1 MVISQASDLKTFNGS
16 HMSTLEKMREVADLL
31 FSQKRYKEAY
41 TIYDELYRQIWSVFG
56 IVQSGLSGS
65 SNDSWAIRSS
75 SFHTLWKQY
84 PDPVVNT
91 LCSRILNNG
100 LPNVLNEF
108 IHVIY
113 GRLQCITLSQ
123 QVRNEAVPE
132 SVFHEFAVLYTLVH
146 PPVHQQKM
154 TPIFAMATALLDK
167 NNRVKRIRSNYS
179 QRTIEIILI
188 EHARSCTHD
197 KWKGINRLL
206 RDYILN
212 IDGQKSELFRTIS
225 SIVGPYSFRFQNNQH
240 HADRNTAYTR
250 FGYFGQYDK
259 YKQQNSSSR
268 RFYPSTASEDAKM
281 EYYGKVIGL
290 MGKVSKE
297 QIRSKY
303 INLVSQ
309 YHPDK
314 VQHLGP
320 ELRELA
326 ESKTKEINA
335 AYEWLKA
342 KYHI

>member
-1 MVISQASDLKTFNGS
+1 MISPASDRKTSNGN

-31 FSQKRYKEAY
+31 FSQNKYKEAY
-41 TIYDELYRQIWSVFG
+41 TIYDELYRQVWSVFG
-56 IVQSGLSGS
+56 IVQSGLSKS
-65 SNDSWAIRSS
+65 SNDYWATRIS

-91 LCSRILNNG
+91 LCTRILNTG
-100 LPNVLNEF
+100 LPNVLNELRQ
-108 IHVIY
+108 VIY

-123 QVRNEAVPE
+123 QVCSEAVPE
-132 SVFHEFAVLYTLVH
+132 IVLHEFAVLYTLILL
-146 PPVHQQKM
+146 PVHQQKM
-154 TPIFAMATALLDK
+154 TSLFAMATALVDK
-167 NNRVKRIRSNYS
+167 NNRVKRLRPNYS
-179 QRTIEIILI
+179 QRSIEAMLI
-188 EHARSCTHD
+188 DHAHSCNQG
-197 KWKGINRLL
+197 KWKGINLLL
-206 RDYILN
+206 RDYLLHTG
-212 IDGQKSELFRTIS
+212 GQNSELLRAIS
-225 SIVGPYSFRFQNNQH
+225 NIVGPYSSRFRNNQH
-240 HADRNTAYTR
+240 QSDRQNTYTR
-250 FGYFGQYDK
+250 FGNDNQYNK
-259 YKQQNSSSR
+259 YGQQNSSR
-268 RFYPSTASEDAKM
+268 RFYPSTATEEAKM

-335 AYEWLKA
+335 AYDWFKS

>member
-1 MVISQASDLKTFNGS
+1 
-16 HMSTLEKMREVADLL
+16 MSTLEKMREVADLL
-31 FSQKRYKEAY
+31 FNQRKYKEAY

-65 SNDSWAIRSS
+65 SNDYWGKRIS

-91 LCSRILNNG
+91 LCSRILNIG
-100 LPNVLNEF
+100 LPSVLNEF
-108 IHVIY
+108 TQVVFGH
-113 GRLQCITLSQ
+113 LQCITLSQ
-123 QVRNEAVPE
+123 QVRNEIAPE
-132 SVFHEFAVLYTLVH
+132 SVFHEFIVLYTLVH
-146 PPVHQQKM
+146 LPVQQQKM
-154 TPIFAMATALLDK
+154 TPIFAIATIQLDK
-167 NNRVKRIRSNYS
+167 GNRVKRIRPNNS
-179 QRTIEIILI
+179 QRSIEVMLI
-188 EHARSCTHD
+188 EHARLCNHD

-206 RDYILN
+206 RDYMLN
-212 IDGQKSELFRTIS
+212 VGGQKSELFRTIT
-225 SIVGPYSFRFQNNQH
+225 SIVGSYSSRFQNYQH
-240 HADRNTAYTR
+240 HSNEHNTHTR
-250 FGYFGQYDK
+250 FEYFGQYDK
-259 YKQQNSSSR
+259 YRQQNSSSR
-268 RFYPSTASEDAKM
+268 RFYPSTASEEAKM

-290 MGKVSKE
+290 MGKVSKD

-335 AYEWLKA
+335 AYDWLKS

>member
-1 MVISQASDLKTFNGS
+1 
-16 HMSTLEKMREVADLL
+16 MSTLEKMREVADLL
-31 FSQKRYKEAY
+31 FSQRKYKEAY

-65 SNDSWAIRSS
+65 SNDYWGTRIS

-91 LCSRILNNG
+91 LCSRILNIS
-100 LPNVLNEF
+100 LPNVIIELSQ
-108 IHVIY
+108 VTY

-123 QVRNEAVPE
+123 QVRNEAAFE
-132 SVFHEFAVLYTLVH
+132 NVFHEFAVLYTLILL
-146 PPVHQQKM
+146 PVHQQKM
-154 TPIFAMATALLDK
+154 TPLFAMTTAMIDK
-167 NNRVKRIRSNYS
+167 NNKVKRIRSNYS
-179 QRTIEIILI
+179 QRSIEGMLI
-188 EHARSCTHD
+188 EHARACNQG

-206 RDYILN
+206 CDYLLI
-212 IDGQKSELFRTIS
+212 IGGQKSELFRTLS
-225 SIVGPYSFRFQNNQH
+225 SIVGPSSSRFQNNQH
-240 HADRNTAYTR
+240 HSERNSPYTR
-250 FGYFGQYDK
+250 FGHFGQYEQ
-259 YKQQNSSSR
+259 YRQHNSSSR
-268 RFYPSTASEDAKM
+268 RFYPSTATEEAKM

-303 INLVSQ
+303 IHLVSQ

-335 AYEWLKA
+335 AYDWLKS